1 MQLFYHVLRNYNEG
15 MEGGNGMDVQE
26 RIRLLMESKGWSE
39 YRLAKEAALP
49 QSTISHLFKRNN
61 APTYP
66 TIEAICRAF
75 GITLAQ
81 FFADEGEAVVLTT
94 EQREILLLWG
104 TLTGEQKQSVKSVM
118 QQFNGL

>member
-1 MQLFYHVLRNYNEG
+1 
-15 MEGGNGMDVQE
+15 MDVQE